1 MRVLLHFFYLDC
13 FRCNGLV
20 SPASIDRIIKSR
32 SLEQTNYAKLV
43 NLSGKD
49 VYNNVDKN
57 PGNTGFIRN
66 SLAMPISSTIPYE
79 TKVKIEYDDQGSDNS
94 FVGRSIIGRFIS
106 FFIYI

>member
-1 MRVLLHFFYLDC
+1 MCILLHFFHLC
-13 FRCNGLV
+13 SFRCNGLV

-32 SLEQTNYAKLV
+32 SLEQTSYAKLV

-57 PGNTGFIRN
+57 PGNTGFIKN

-79 TKVKIEYDDQGSDNS
+79 TKVKIEYDDQGSDNN
-94 FVGRSIIGRFIS
+94 FVGRSIIGG
-106 FFIYI
+106 